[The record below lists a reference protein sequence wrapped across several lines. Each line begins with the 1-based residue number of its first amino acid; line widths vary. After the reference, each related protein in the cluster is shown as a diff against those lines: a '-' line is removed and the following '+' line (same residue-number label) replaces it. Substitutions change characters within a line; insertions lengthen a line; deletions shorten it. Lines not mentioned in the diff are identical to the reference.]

1 MNTIYLYNTLS
12 RKKEEF
18 KPIKKGELGLYT
30 CGPTVYNYAHIG
42 NLRTYLFEDF
52 LKRMFLYN
60 NYKVK
65 HVMNITDVGHLV
77 GDGDMGEDK
86 LELGAKREQK
96 TAWEIADYYFK
107 AFVEDLKYLN
117 IIEPSKWYKATGTIK
132 EQINLIKT
140 LEDKDYTYRTSDGVY
155 FDTSKIDDY
164 NKLSKQRLEDLKD
177 GARVQ
182 KNKEKLNITDFALWK
197 FSPKDSKRQMEWESP
212 WGIGFPG
219 WSIECSAMS
228 LKGLEKQLDIHC
240 GGVDH
245 IDVHHTNEI
254 AQSESATGDKFFNYW
269 IHGAFMNIAGGKK
282 MAKSSD
288 NFLTLQKALLDKNI
302 NPLAFRFAALQVHYR
317 KPMEYNLDIM
327 ENAQSALKALYQ
339 RVQGLEFKPGK
350 LSKIYKDKFI
360 QHINNDL
367 NTAQALALTQTM
379 LRDKS
384 LSDADKLASILDFDK
399 FLGLDLKEQIDNNIP
414 RIIEVLAKRRQKARE
429 EKDFAESDN
438 LRRKITKLGYDIK
451 DSGDSYKLKKQ

>member
-1 MNTIYLYNTLS
+1 
-12 RKKEEF
+12 
-18 KPIKKGELGLYT
+18 
-30 CGPTVYNYAHIG
+30 
-42 NLRTYLFEDF
+42 
-52 LKRMFLYN
+52 
-60 NYKVK
+60 
-65 HVMNITDVGHLV
+65 
-77 GDGDMGEDK
+77 
-86 LELGAKREQK
+86 
-96 TAWEIADYYFK
+96 
-107 AFVEDLKYLN
+107 
-117 IIEPSKWYKATGTIK
+117 
-132 EQINLIKT
+132 
-140 LEDKDYTYRTSDGVY
+140 
-155 FDTSKIDDY
+155 
-164 NKLSKQRLEDLKD
+164 
-177 GARVQ
+177 
-182 KNKEKLNITDFALWK
+182 
-197 FSPKDSKRQMEWESP
+197 MEWESP

-228 LKGLEKQLDIHC
+228 LKGLGKQLDIHC